1 MSHAFDQSRPI
12 DIRKSA
18 GVIISDKKLVVTRS
32 HGKDFFMAPGGK
44 LETNETPEQALV
56 RELHEELGINT
67 VKTNF
72 ELLGTYYAMAGGQ
85 NDKQLEM
92 YVYYVHSWSGNI
104 SAQAEIAEIRWV
116 DSVSVKNIELTTIFR
131 DDVLPL
137 LYSNNL
143 IN

>member
-1 MSHAFDQSRPI
+1 MAHTFDPSRPI

-18 GVIISDKKLVVTRS
+18 GVIIRDKKLLVTRS

-56 RELHEELGINT
+56 RELHEELGIET
-67 VKTNF
+67 AEANF

-92 YVYYVHSWSGNI
+92 HVYYVHSWSGNI

-116 DSVSVKNIELTTIFR
+116 DSVSVKDIELTSIFK
-131 DDVLPL
+131 DNVLPQL
-137 LYSNNL
+137 CSKNL
-143 IN
+143 IG